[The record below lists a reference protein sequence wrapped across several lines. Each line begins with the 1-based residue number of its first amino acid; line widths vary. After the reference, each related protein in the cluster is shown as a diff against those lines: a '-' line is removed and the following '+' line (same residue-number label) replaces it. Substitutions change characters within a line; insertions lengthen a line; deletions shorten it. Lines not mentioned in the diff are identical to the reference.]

1 MTALCSRI
9 AVAVTICLNE
19 HTCPLIGS
27 AEYGG
32 SMCACFMEFK
42 YQTGNVCRSA
52 LSLSLGLSGVS
63 YHPRPGVGCFIAGSC
78 RLRARQQFCD
88 LPVRVLSCGAALGA
102 GGIPCPPPL
111 AACDD
116 AGYAAR
122 ALCIALG
129 HIPMWEMCLPAFGG
143 RRCAAL
149 HVEEPCDRDHQVV
162 ATLLGW
168 FEVFSL
174 PALRCFPSCSRP
186 TCSPVGAA

>member
-1 MTALCSRI
+1 MGGRKEGIGHCRMGGWCHLVIASTLFYTEFTERVKRVEKYRMNGRKAVMTALCSGI

-78 RLRARQQFCD
+78 RLRACQQFCD

-102 GGIPCPPPL
+102 GGIPCPPPP
-111 AACDD
+111 
-116 AGYAAR
+116 R
-122 ALCIALG
+122 
-129 HIPMWEMCLPAFGG
+129 CL
-143 RRCAAL
+143 
-149 HVEEPCDRDHQVV
+149 
-162 ATLLGW
+162 
-168 FEVFSL
+168 
-174 PALRCFPSCSRP
+174 
-186 TCSPVGAA
+186 